1 MASTYFTRDLSG
13 ASRQTWTFS
22 CWFKRS
28 KLSTTQTL
36 FSSGTSNN
44 DRSSIFIEDT
54 TSTIR
59 YYSSE
64 GAAVAA
70 WTASE
75 AVLRDPSAWYHFVC
89 KYDTTQATATDR
101 IKFYLNGEAMVHQ
114 TGGITAYPAQNNASG
129 YIGSNDTHGLGCLY
143 YGTTATEYWDGY
155 MAHVNFTD
163 GTAYQASDFGE
174 TDTNGQWAPIVA
186 PSVTY
191 GTNGFFLKF
200 TDSGSL
206 GTDSSGN
213 GNNWTKNGSGDQV
226 TDTPDNVFAT
236 LNGVLTF
243 TSGVLSA
250 GNLIHTGTTGTIS
263 KGYSTL
269 AVPSGKWYAEVKNPN
284 GTQKWRAGVRRADYM
299 YFNDNEG
306 IVLDYNFIYKQ
317 NTEGGTSEAVSWSG
331 NDHIIGIALNKDDNQ
346 VTFYVDGSQIG
357 SVQSLANTDEAYCF
371 FSDDYSSSSPDAGIF
386 QWNFGNPSFSIASG
400 NTDDNGYGNFE
411 YAPPTGYLAL
421 CTKNLSSELTL
432 PIGDGSQY
440 FNTVLYSGNNTAKSI
455 TGVGFQPDFIWD
467 KNRSDVYNHYLND
480 SSRGVTK
487 YVNSNAT
494 SAEVTITQG
503 ITSFDSDGF
512 SVGTDNSHNANGT
525 NLVAWNWKANGGTT
539 SSNTD
544 GSITSTVQANT
555 TAGFSIVTYSGSNS
569 NSTIGHGLNSAP
581 ELVIIK
587 NLTLAVNWK
596 SYHKPLG
603 NTYTLSINGTG
614 AATVQNL
621 WQNTTPTNSVV
632 YLTGNIDN
640 SNQSGSNYVAYCFH
654 SVEGYSK
661 FGSYEGNGSN
671 DGPFVYTGFR
681 PAFIL
686 YKNADRGLG
695 GAGWLLWDTT
705 RDTRNPTDLYLVA
718 SNSNAEGS
726 FDSLDIL
733 SNGFKIRT
741 NDGGQNGSSETVIYM
756 AFAEN
761 PFVDSTGRPVT
772 AR

>member
-440 FNTVLYSGNNTAKSI
+440 FNTVTYTGNHPTGQSI
-455 TGVGFQPDFIWD
+455 TGVGFQPDFTWI
-467 KNRSDVYNHYLND
+467 KSRSHALQHRLFD
-480 SSRGVTK
+480 SSRGVLK
-487 YVNSNAT
+487 NIIT
-494 SAEVTITQG
+494 SATNAEATTAG
-503 ITSFDSDGF
+503 SLTAFDSDGF
-512 SVGTDNSHNANGT
+512 TLGSDDNTNANGYT
-525 NLVAWNWKANGGTT
+525 FVAWNWLTNGGTT

-555 TAGFSIVTYSGSNS
+555 TAGFSIVTYTGTGSNA
-569 NSTIGHGLNSAP
+569 TVGHGLGKTPHWVVVKDRTSAGGWW
-581 ELVIIK
+581 
-587 NLTLAVNWK
+587 NQ
-596 SYHKPLG
+596 H
-603 NTYTLSINGTG
+603 
-614 AATVQNL
+614 
-621 WQNTTPTNSVV
+621 
-632 YLTGNIDN
+632 IDN
-640 SNQSGSNYVAYCFH
+640 SSASYAQILNGSGAEQVASAVFNNTRADSSVFYLGNNVNVNTNGNSYVAYIFAPI
-654 SVEGYSK
+654 EGYSK
-661 FGSYEGNGSN
+661 FGKYVGNGN
-671 DGPFVYTGFR
+671 ADGPFIYTGFR
-681 PAFIL
+681 PAWVMFKRIDAIQDW
-686 YKNADRGLG
+686 YIYDNK
-695 GAGWLLWDTT
+695 
-705 RDTRNPTDLYLVA
+705 RDTYNPESAMLDAMSTA
-718 SNSNAEGS
+718 AEGS
-726 FDSLDIL
+726 LLSGDFT
-733 SNGFKIRT
+733 SNGFKFRS
-741 NDGGQNGSSETVIYM
+741 GSSAFNWSGGTYIYI